1 MGTTVSIIIGAIG
14 VLGSIIYLI
23 NETIK
28 ERRKPEI
35 EKEREKERDRLRKE
49 EKEEKEKFIEECIA
63 LSLLFLLSS
72 P

>member
-28 ERRKPEI
+28 ERRKPEKR
-35 EKEREKERDRLRKE
+35 KELDRLRKE
-49 EKEEKEKFIEECIA
+49 EEEKLIEEFNA
-63 LSLLFLLSS
+63 LSLSIANNIK
-72 P
+72 

>member
-1 MGTTVSIIIGAIG
+1 MDTTISIIIGAIG

-35 EKEREKERDRLRKE
+35 EKEREKERDRLIPYKRR
-49 EKEEKEKFIEECIA
+49 
-63 LSLLFLLSS
+63 SS
-72 P
+72 PSQR

>member
-28 ERRKPEI
+28 VRREPE
-35 EKEREKERDRLRKE
+35 KREELYRLRKE
-49 EKEEKEKFIEECIA
+49 EEKN
-63 LSLLFLLSS
+63 LLRSLMLCLLVLQTTLNTE
-72 P
+72 